1 LHRILSLSL
10 VYPNP
15 QEPGLGLFVRSRLAA
30 MARRARVVAIAPVP
44 LIDYSNPR
52 GRVRGSRG
60 VPSSGQDG
68 DVPVFYPRWIYP
80 PGGTPANVACL
91 FLRLLGTVAR
101 LKRRFRFDLIDAH
114 FGYPEGVAAALLA
127 AVFGK
132 PFTIT
137 VRGSEPMF
145 GQHRYRGLCL
155 DWALRRASAVIAV
168 SESLRQFAI
177 SRGADPARTITIP
190 NGIDASLFA
199 ARDRAACRASF
210 GMGPAK
216 AIVSAGEMIEAKGHH
231 LIVEA
236 LRALIDGGET
246 AELYIAGDVARGG
259 APFRKELVERIRALG
274 MESHVH
280 LLGWVN
286 RDRLADLMTA
296 ADVFCLASFTEGWP
310 NVVNEALACGT
321 PVVATRVGAVP
332 QMLPSEDY
340 GSIVPA
346 RNVAALE
353 EALGRA
359 LARSWDR
366 DRIAAWGR
374 SRSWDTVAEEVIGVM
389 DKIMQEN
396 GVAVPEMAQAA
407 PGAERN

>member
-1 LHRILSLSL
+1 
-10 VYPNP
+10 
-15 QEPGLGLFVRSRLAA
+15 
-30 MARRARVVAIAPVP
+30 M
-44 LIDYSNPR
+44 
-52 GRVRGSRG
+52 
-60 VPSSGQDG
+60 
-68 DVPVFYPRWIYP
+68 
-80 PGGTPANVACL
+80 
-91 FLRLLGTVAR
+91 
-101 LKRRFRFDLIDAH
+101 
-114 FGYPEGVAAALLA
+114 
-127 AVFGK
+127 
-132 PFTIT
+132 
-137 VRGSEPMF
+137 
-145 GQHRYRGLCL
+145 
-155 DWALRRASAVIAV
+155 
-168 SESLRQFAI
+168 
-177 SRGADPARTITIP
+177 
-190 NGIDASLFA
+190 
-199 ARDRAACRASF
+199 
-210 GMGPAK
+210 
-216 AIVSAGEMIEAKGHH
+216 
-231 LIVEA
+231 
-236 LRALIDGGET
+236 
-246 AELYIAGDVARGG
+246 
-259 APFRKELVERIRALG
+259 
-274 MESHVH
+274 H